1 MWSFSILHSG
11 IPAVG
16 ILWLVNFDSLCQ
28 HLNRS
33 LGFERVEWYKHGE
46 RVNPFHTA
54 HFGILTFDIFARE
67 TDWWTEVFG
76 KMLTGTH
83 LLSSRRFSL
92 AFSLLARSF
101 RSPELTESQA
111 QISMGTPHD
120 NLTEFYLCHAIGVAL
135 ADIVVHLRSHVIGL
149 ILFSGKFSHHVLM
162 PSYVCCWFYFRN
174 LFLLTTWRFL

>member
-46 RVNPFHTA
+46 RLNPFHTA

-92 AFSLLARSF
+92 ARFFAASPLFSLAWTDREPGAGFYGYAPWQPDRMLPMPRDWRSVSWYSCSF
-101 RSPELTESQA
+101 TQS
-111 QISMGTPHD
+111 
-120 NLTEFYLCHAIGVAL
+120 CHWL
-135 ADIVVHLRSHVIGL
+135 NS
-149 ILFSGKFSHHVLM
+149 F
-162 PSYVCCWFYFRN
+162 
-174 LFLLTTWRFL
+174 